1 MAGKYRHFV
10 VLTSL
15 GSCRLDLNL
24 MIQELK
30 KKVRKEAFINR
41 QKAFA
46 ADIGNSASL
55 LSSVLAGYRGVP
67 IAGYLPIK
75 TEIDPLSAMEEAS
88 AHSLVGV
95 PVIQGNSKPLKF
107 SRWEPGCNL
116 KKGPFDVQIPVN
128 SYYFVPE
135 VLIIPMVGF
144 DRNGG
149 RLGYGGGFY
158 DRTLEYLRSRQA
170 TLAIGFAYSEQ
181 EFENL
186 PLEPTDQ
193 KLDIIITEREIIE
206 FKHSK

>member
-1 MAGKYRHFV
+1 MDF
-10 VLTSL
+10 
-15 GSCRLDLNL
+15 DL

-95 PVIQGNSKPLKF
+95 PVIQGNSQPLKF
-107 SRWEPGCNL
+107 SRWEPGCHL
-116 KKGPFDVQIPVN
+116 KKGPFDVQIPVISN
-128 SYYFVPE
+128 YFVPE
-135 VLIIPMVGF
+135 VLIIPMVAF

-158 DRTLEYLRSRQA
+158 DRTLEHLRSRHA
-170 TLAIGFAYSEQ
+170 ILAIGFAYSEQ
-181 EFENL
+181 EFANL

-206 FKHSK
+206 FKKAK

>member
-1 MAGKYRHFV
+1 MAGEYTHCNSSF
-10 VLTSL
+10 LAL
-15 GSCRLDLNL
+15 CYLDFII
-24 MIQELK
+24 MIQDLK
-30 KKVRKEAFINR
+30 KKVRKQALINR

-46 ADIGNSASL
+46 ADNGNSASF

-75 TEIDPLSAMEEAS
+75 TEIDPLSAMEEAA

-107 SRWEPGCNL
+107 SRWEPGCHL
-116 KKGPFDVQIPVN
+116 KKGSFDVQIPMN
-128 SYYFVPE
+128 AHYLIPE
-135 VLIIPMVGF
+135 VLIIPMVAF

-158 DRTLEYLRSRQA
+158 DRTLDYLRSRHA
-170 TLAIGFAYSEQ
+170 ILAIGFAYSEQ

-186 PLEPTDQ
+186 PMEPTDQ
-193 KLDIIITEREIIE
+193 KLDIVITEREIIE
-206 FKHSK
+206 FKHF

>member
-1 MAGKYRHFV
+1 
-10 VLTSL
+10 
-15 GSCRLDLNL
+15 

-30 KKVRKEAFINR
+30 KKIRKEAFIKR
-41 QKAFA
+41 DKAFV
-46 ADIGNSASL
+46 ADIGNTASL

-75 TEIDPLSAMEEAS
+75 TEINPLAAMEEAS
-88 AHSLVGV
+88 AHNLIGV
-95 PVIQGNSKPLKF
+95 PVIQGNSKPLRF
-107 SRWEPGCNL
+107 SKWEPGCHL

-128 SYYFVPE
+128 TNYFAPE

-144 DRNGG
+144 DRTGG

-158 DRTLEYLRSRQA
+158 DRTLEFLRSKQA
-170 TLAIGFAYSEQ
+170 TLAIGFAYSDQ

-193 KLDIIITEREIIE
+193 KLDIIVTERDIIE
-206 FKHSK
+206 FT

>member
-1 MAGKYRHFV
+1 MDF
-10 VLTSL
+10 
-15 GSCRLDLNL
+15 NL
-24 MIQELK
+24 MMQDLK
-30 KKVRKEAFINR
+30 KKVRKEAFFNR
-41 QKAFA
+41 RKAFA

-95 PVIQGNSKPLKF
+95 PVIQGKSKPLKF
-107 SRWEPGCNL
+107 ARWAPGCDL

-128 SYYFVPE
+128 SYYFSPE

-158 DRTLEYLRSRQA
+158 DRTLEHLRSKHA
-170 TLAIGFAYSEQ
+170 TLAIGFAYSAQ

-186 PLEPTDQ
+186 PLEATDQ

>member
-1 MAGKYRHFV
+1 MYKRQ
-10 VLTSL
+10 
-15 GSCRLDLNL
+15 
-24 MIQELK
+24 IQDLK

-46 ADIGNSASL
+46 ADLGNSAFL

-75 TEIDPLSAMEEAS
+75 TEIDPLSAMEEAF
-88 AHSLVGV
+88 AYSLVGV

-107 SRWEPGCNL
+107 SRWEPGCHL

-128 SYYFVPE
+128 SNYFVPE
-135 VLIIPMVGF
+135 VLIIPMVAF

-158 DRTLEYLRSRQA
+158 DRTLEHLRSRHA
-170 TLAIGFAYSEQ
+170 ILAIGFAYSEQ

-206 FKHSK
+206 LKHSQ

>member
-1 MAGKYRHFV
+1 MAGEYRYLV
-10 VLTSL
+10 ILTFL
-15 GSCRLDLNL
+15 GYCRLDFNL
-24 MIQELK
+24 MMQELK

-41 QKAFA
+41 EKAFA

-75 TEIDPLSAMEEAS
+75 TEINPLSAMEEAS

-107 SRWEPGCNL
+107 SGWEPGCHL

-128 SYYFVPE
+128 SNYFVPE

-144 DRNGG
+144 DRKGG

-158 DRTLEYLRSRQA
+158 DRTLEHLRSRHA

-193 KLDIIITEREIIE
+193 KLDIIITQREIIE

>member
-1 MAGKYRHFV
+1 MKQ
-10 VLTSL
+10 
-15 GSCRLDLNL
+15 D
-24 MIQELK
+24 LK

-55 LSSVLAGYRGVP
+55 LSSVLAGYRGAP

-95 PVIQGNSKPLKF
+95 PVVQGNSKPLKF
-107 SRWEPGCNL
+107 ARWEPGCVL

-144 DRNGG
+144 DRTGG

-158 DRTLEYLRSRQA
+158 DRYLDKVSKIKKIFK
-170 TLAIGFAYSEQ
+170 IGLGFSYQ
-181 EFENL
+181 EIKKIPINKH
-186 PLEPTDQ
+186 DK
-193 KLDIIITEREIIE
+193 KLDLIITEKKIIQ
-206 FKHSK
+206 

>member
-1 MAGKYRHFV
+1 MGF
-10 VLTSL
+10 
-15 GSCRLDLNL
+15 NL

-30 KKVRKEAFINR
+30 NKVRKEAFINR
-41 QKAFA
+41 QKAFSI
-46 ADIGNSASL
+46 DIGNSASL
-55 LSSVLAGYRGVP
+55 LSSFLAGYRGVP

-75 TEIDPLSAMEEAS
+75 TEIDPLSAMEEAF
-88 AHSLVGV
+88 AYSLVGV

-107 SRWEPGCNL
+107 SRWEPGCHL

-128 SYYFVPE
+128 SNYLVPE
-135 VLIIPMVGF
+135 VLIIPMVAF

-158 DRTLEYLRSRQA
+158 DRTLDYLRSRHA

-193 KLDIIITEREIIE
+193 KLDMIITEREIIE
-206 FKHSK
+206 LKHSQ

>member
-1 MAGKYRHFV
+1 MPLVY
-10 VLTSL
+10 LTFL
-15 GSCRLDLNL
+15 GSCRLDFNL

-30 KKVRKEAFINR
+30 KKIRKEALINR

-75 TEIDPLSAMEEAS
+75 TEINPLSAMEEAS

-107 SRWEPGCNL
+107 SRWEPGCHL
-116 KKGPFDVQIPVN
+116 EKGPFDVQVPMN
-128 SYYFVPE
+128 SHYFVPE
-135 VLIIPMVGF
+135 VLIIPMVAF
-144 DRNGG
+144 DRNGV

-158 DRTLEYLRSRQA
+158 DRTLGHLRSKHA

-186 PLEPTDQ
+186 PLGYTDQ
-193 KLDIIITEREIIE
+193 KMDIIITEREIIE
-206 FKHSK
+206 FKYSK

>member
-1 MAGKYRHFV
+1 
-10 VLTSL
+10 
-15 GSCRLDLNL
+15 
-24 MIQELK
+24 MIQDLK
-30 KKVRKEAFINR
+30 KKVRKEALISR
-41 QKAFA
+41 KRAFA
-46 ADIGNSASL
+46 DDIGNSASL

-95 PVIQGNSKPLKF
+95 PIIQGNSQPLKF
-107 SRWEPGCNL
+107 SRWEPGCHL

-128 SYYFVPE
+128 SNYLVPE
-135 VLIIPMVGF
+135 VLIIPMVAF

-158 DRTLEYLRSRQA
+158 DRTLEYLRSRHA
-170 TLAIGFAYSEQ
+170 TLAIGFAYSVQ

-206 FKHSK
+206 LKHSQ

>member
-1 MAGKYRHFV
+1 MAGGFTH
-10 VLTSL
+10 LHTSFL
-15 GSCRLDLNL
+15 GFCNLEFIL
-24 MIQELK
+24 MIQDLK
-30 KKVRKEAFINR
+30 KKVRKEALISR
-41 QKAFA
+41 KRAFA
-46 ADIGNSASL
+46 DDIGNSASL

-95 PVIQGNSKPLKF
+95 PVIQGNLQPLKF
-107 SRWEPGCNL
+107 SRWEPGCHL

-128 SYYFVPE
+128 SNYLVPE
-135 VLIIPMVGF
+135 VLIIPMVAF

-158 DRTLEYLRSRQA
+158 DRTLDYLRSRNA

-206 FKHSK
+206 LKHSQ

>member
-1 MAGKYRHFV
+1 MR
-10 VLTSL
+10 SL
-15 GSCRLDLNL
+15 DRDL

-30 KKVRKEAFINR
+30 RQIRKEAFNR
-41 QKAFA
+41 RKKAFA
-46 ADIGNSASL
+46 ADIGNSASI
-55 LSSVLAGYRGVP
+55 LSSVLAGFRGVA

-75 TEIDPLSAMEEAS
+75 TEINPLSAMEEAS

-107 SRWEPGCNL
+107 SRWEPGCDL
-116 KKGPFDVQIPVN
+116 KKGPFDVQIPIH
-128 SYYFVPE
+128 SDYFIPE
-135 VLIIPMVGF
+135 VLIIPLVGF
-144 DRNGG
+144 DKKGG

-158 DRTLEYLRSRQA
+158 DRTLESLRSQKA

-193 KLDIIITEREIIE
+193 KLDVIVTERHIIE
-206 FKHSK
+206 LRHSK

>member
-1 MAGKYRHFV
+1 MK
-10 VLTSL
+10 
-15 GSCRLDLNL
+15 
-24 MIQELK
+24 QELK

-181 EFENL
+181 EFETL

-206 FKHSK
+206 FKNSK

>member
-1 MAGKYRHFV
+1 LAGKYRHFV
-10 VLTSL
+10 ILTSL

-41 QKAFA
+41 QKAFV

>member
-1 MAGKYRHFV
+1 
-10 VLTSL
+10 
-15 GSCRLDLNL
+15 

-30 KKVRKEAFINR
+30 KKIRKEAFIKR
-41 QKAFA
+41 DKAFV
-46 ADIGNSASL
+46 ADIGNTASL

-75 TEIDPLSAMEEAS
+75 TEINPLAAMEEAS

-95 PVIQGNSKPLKF
+95 PVIQGNSKPLRF
-107 SRWEPGCNL
+107 SKWEPGCNL

-128 SYYFVPE
+128 THYFAPE

-144 DRNGG
+144 DRTGG

-158 DRTLEYLRSRQA
+158 DRTLEFLRSKQA
-170 TLAIGFAYSEQ
+170 TLAIGFAYSDQ

-193 KLDIIITEREIIE
+193 KLDIIVTERDIIE
-206 FKHSK
+206 FT

>member
-1 MAGKYRHFV
+1 MAGEYTHCNSSF
-10 VLTSL
+10 LAL
-15 GSCRLDLNL
+15 CYLDFIL
-24 MIQELK
+24 MIQDLK
-30 KKVRKEAFINR
+30 KKVRKQALINR

-46 ADIGNSASL
+46 ADNGNSASF

-75 TEIDPLSAMEEAS
+75 TEIDPLSAMEEAA

-107 SRWEPGCNL
+107 SRWEPGCHL
-116 KKGPFDVQIPVN
+116 KKGSFDVQIPMN
-128 SYYFVPE
+128 AHYLNPE
-135 VLIIPMVGF
+135 VLIIPMVAF

-158 DRTLEYLRSRQA
+158 DRTLDYLRSRHA
-170 TLAIGFAYSEQ
+170 ILAIGFAYSEQ

-186 PLEPTDQ
+186 PMEPTDQ
-193 KLDIIITEREIIE
+193 KLDIVITEREIIE
-206 FKHSK
+206 FKHF

>member
-1 MAGKYRHFV
+1 LAGGFTRRH
-10 VLTSL
+10 TSFL
-15 GSCRLDLNL
+15 GFSHLDFIL
-24 MIQELK
+24 MIQDLK
-30 KKVRKEAFINR
+30 KKVRKEALISR

-95 PVIQGNSKPLKF
+95 PVIQGNSQPLKF
-107 SRWEPGCNL
+107 SRWEPGCHL
-116 KKGPFDVQIPVN
+116 KKGPFDVQIPIN
-128 SYYFVPE
+128 SNYLVPE
-135 VLIIPMVGF
+135 VLIIPMVAF

-158 DRTLEYLRSRQA
+158 DRTLDYLRSRHA

-206 FKHSK
+206 FKHSQ

>member
-1 MAGKYRHFV
+1 MAGECTYQYSSF
-10 VLTSL
+10 L
-15 GSCRLDLNL
+15 GFYHQDFIL
-24 MIQELK
+24 MMQDLK
-30 KKVRKEAFINR
+30 KKIRKEAFINR

-88 AHSLVGV
+88 SHSLVGV
-95 PVIQGNSKPLKF
+95 PVIQGSAKPLKF
-107 SRWEPGCNL
+107 SRWEPGCYL
-116 KKGPFDVQIPVN
+116 KKGPFGVQIPVN
-128 SYYFVPE
+128 SNYLVPE
-135 VLIIPMVGF
+135 VLIIPMVAF

-158 DRTLEYLRSRQA
+158 DRTLEYLRSRHA

>member
-1 MAGKYRHFV
+1 MDF
-10 VLTSL
+10 
-15 GSCRLDLNL
+15 NL

-41 QKAFA
+41 QKAFS

-95 PVIQGNSKPLKF
+95 PVVQGNSKPLKF
-107 SRWEPGCNL
+107 ARWEPGCDL

-128 SYYFVPE
+128 SCYFVPE

-158 DRTLEYLRSRQA
+158 DRTLEHLRSKHA

-186 PLEPTDQ
+186 PLDYTDQ

>member
-1 MAGKYRHFV
+1 
-10 VLTSL
+10 
-15 GSCRLDLNL
+15 
-24 MIQELK
+24 MIHELK

-88 AHSLVGV
+88 AHSVVGV

-107 SRWEPGCNL
+107 SRWEPGCHL

-158 DRTLEYLRSRQA
+158 DRTLENLRSKHA

-181 EFENL
+181 EFESL
-186 PLEPTDQ
+186 PLEATDQ

>member
-1 MAGKYRHFV
+1 MAGEYTHCNSSF
-10 VLTSL
+10 LAL
-15 GSCRLDLNL
+15 CYLDFIL
-24 MIQELK
+24 MIQDLK
-30 KKVRKEAFINR
+30 KKVRKQALINR

-46 ADIGNSASL
+46 ADNGNSASF

-75 TEIDPLSAMEEAS
+75 TEIDPLSAMEEAA

-107 SRWEPGCNL
+107 SRWEPGCHL
-116 KKGPFDVQIPVN
+116 KKGSFDVQIPMN
-128 SYYFVPE
+128 AHYLIPE
-135 VLIIPMVGF
+135 VLIIPMVAF

-158 DRTLEYLRSRQA
+158 DRTLDHLRSRHA
-170 TLAIGFAYSEQ
+170 ILAIGFAYSEQ

-193 KLDIIITEREIIE
+193 KLDIVITEREIIE
-206 FKHSK
+206 FKHF

>member
-1 MAGKYRHFV
+1 MDF
-10 VLTSL
+10 
-15 GSCRLDLNL
+15 NL

-30 KKVRKEAFINR
+30 KKVRKEAFISR
-41 QKAFA
+41 QKAFS

-55 LSSVLAGYRGVP
+55 LSSFLAGYRGVP

-95 PVIQGNSKPLKF
+95 PVVQGNSKPLKF
-107 SRWEPGCNL
+107 ARWEPGCVL
-116 KKGPFDVQIPVN
+116 EKGPFDVQIPVSLN
-128 SYYFVPE
+128 YLVPE
-135 VLIIPMVGF
+135 VLIIPMVAF

-158 DRTLEYLRSRQA
+158 DRTLNYLRSRHA

-193 KLDIIITEREIIE
+193 KLDVIITEREIIE
-206 FKHSK
+206 FKQSK

>member
-1 MAGKYRHFV
+1 MD
-10 VLTSL
+10 
-15 GSCRLDLNL
+15 LDL

-95 PVIQGNSKPLKF
+95 PVVQGNSKPLKF
-107 SRWEPGCNL
+107 ARWEPGCDL

-128 SYYFVPE
+128 SNYLVPE
-135 VLIIPMVGF
+135 VLIIPMVAF

-158 DRTLEYLRSRQA
+158 DRTLDYLRSRHA

>member
-1 MAGKYRHFV
+1 MAGEYTHCNSSF
-10 VLTSL
+10 LAL
-15 GSCRLDLNL
+15 CYLDFIL
-24 MIQELK
+24 MIQDLK
-30 KKVRKEAFINR
+30 KKVRKQALINR

-46 ADIGNSASL
+46 ADNGNSASF

-75 TEIDPLSAMEEAS
+75 TEIDPLSAMEEAA

-107 SRWEPGCNL
+107 SRWEPGCHL
-116 KKGPFDVQIPVN
+116 KKGSFDVQIPMN
-128 SYYFVPE
+128 AHYLIPE
-135 VLIIPMVGF
+135 VLIIPMVAF

-158 DRTLEYLRSRQA
+158 DRTLDYLRSRHA
-170 TLAIGFAYSEQ
+170 ILAIGFAYSEQ

-186 PLEPTDQ
+186 PMEPTDQ
-193 KLDIIITEREIIE
+193 KLDIVITEREIIE
-206 FKHSK
+206 FKHF

>member
-1 MAGKYRHFV
+1 MFN
-10 VLTSL
+10 L
-15 GSCRLDLNL
+15 GVCYSDFLCSSRLGLSF
-24 MIQELK
+24 MIHELK

-88 AHSLVGV
+88 AHSVVGV

-116 KKGPFDVQIPVN
+116 KKGPFNVQIPVN

>member
-1 MAGKYRHFV
+1 
-10 VLTSL
+10 
-15 GSCRLDLNL
+15 
-24 MIQELK
+24 MIHELK
-30 KKVRKEAFINR
+30 KKVRKEAFIIR

-55 LSSVLAGYRGVP
+55 LSSVLAGYQGVP

-88 AHSLVGV
+88 SHSVVGV

-107 SRWEPGCNL
+107 SRWEPGCHL

-128 SYYFVPE
+128 SYYFDPE

-158 DRTLEYLRSRQA
+158 DRTLEHLRSRHA
-170 TLAIGFAYSEQ
+170 TLAIGFAYSQQ

-186 PLEPTDQ
+186 PLEATDQ
-193 KLDIIITEREIIE
+193 KLDIIITEKEIIE
-206 FKHSK
+206 VKHSK

>member
-1 MAGKYRHFV
+1 MDF
-10 VLTSL
+10 
-15 GSCRLDLNL
+15 NL

-75 TEIDPLSAMEEAS
+75 TEINPLSAMEEAS

-95 PVIQGNSKPLKF
+95 PVVQGNSKPLKF
-107 SRWEPGCNL
+107 ARWEPGCNL
-116 KKGPFDVQIPVN
+116 KKGPFDVQIPVS
-128 SYYFVPE
+128 SYYFDPE

-158 DRTLEYLRSRQA
+158 DRTLEHLRSKHA

-186 PLEPTDQ
+186 PLDYTDQ

>member
-1 MAGKYRHFV
+1 MAGEYTHCNSSF
-10 VLTSL
+10 LAL
-15 GSCRLDLNL
+15 CYLDFIL
-24 MIQELK
+24 MIQDLK
-30 KKVRKEAFINR
+30 KKVRKQALINR

-46 ADIGNSASL
+46 ADNGNSASF

-75 TEIDPLSAMEEAS
+75 TEIDPLSAMEEAA

-107 SRWEPGCNL
+107 SRWEPGCHL
-116 KKGPFDVQIPVN
+116 KKGSFDVQIPMN
-128 SYYFVPE
+128 AHYLIPE
-135 VLIIPMVGF
+135 VLIIPMVAF

-158 DRTLEYLRSRQA
+158 DRTLDYLRSRHA
-170 TLAIGFAYSEQ
+170 ILAIGFAYSEQ

-186 PLEPTDQ
+186 PMEPTDQ
-193 KLDIIITEREIIE
+193 KLDIVITEREIIE
-206 FKHSK
+206 FKHS

>member
-1 MAGKYRHFV
+1 MAGECTYQYSSF
-10 VLTSL
+10 L
-15 GSCRLDLNL
+15 GFYHQDFIL
-24 MIQELK
+24 MMQDLK
-30 KKVRKEAFINR
+30 KKIRKEAFLNR
-41 QKAFA
+41 QKAFD

-107 SRWEPGCNL
+107 SRWEPGCHL
-116 KKGPFDVQIPVN
+116 KKGPFDVQIPIN
-128 SYYFVPE
+128 SNYLVPE
-135 VLIIPMVGF
+135 VLIIPMVAF

-158 DRTLEYLRSRQA
+158 DRTLEYLRSRHA

-186 PLEPTDQ
+186 PLESTDQ

-206 FKHSK
+206 FKKAK

>member
-1 MAGKYRHFV
+1 
-10 VLTSL
+10 
-15 GSCRLDLNL
+15 
-24 MIQELK
+24 MIQDLK
-30 KKVRKEAFINR
+30 KKMRKQALINR

-46 ADIGNSASL
+46 ADNGNSASF

-75 TEIDPLSAMEEAS
+75 TEIDPLSAMEEAA

-107 SRWEPGCNL
+107 SRWEPGCRL
-116 KKGPFDVQIPVN
+116 KKGSFDVQIPMN
-128 SYYFVPE
+128 AHYLIPE
-135 VLIIPMVGF
+135 VLIIPMVAF

-158 DRTLEYLRSRQA
+158 DRTLDYLRSRQA
-170 TLAIGFAYSEQ
+170 ILAIGFAYSEQ

-193 KLDIIITEREIIE
+193 KLDMIITEREIIE
-206 FKHSK
+206 LKHSQ

>member
-1 MAGKYRHFV
+1 LSFCH
-10 VLTSL
+10 
-15 GSCRLDLNL
+15 LDFIL
-24 MIQELK
+24 MTQDLK
-30 KKVRKEAFINR
+30 KKVRKEAFISR

-75 TEIDPLSAMEEAS
+75 TEIDPLSAMEEAF
-88 AHSLVGV
+88 AYSLVGV

-107 SRWEPGCNL
+107 SRWEPGCHL
-116 KKGPFDVQIPVN
+116 KKGPFDVQIPVISN
-128 SYYFVPE
+128 YFVPE
-135 VLIIPMVGF
+135 VLIIPMVAF

-158 DRTLEYLRSRQA
+158 DRTLEHLRSRHA
-170 TLAIGFAYSEQ
+170 ILAIGFAYSEQ

-193 KLDIIITEREIIE
+193 KLDIIITEREII
-206 FKHSK
+206 